1 MKKYLQLIR
10 VEQYVKNIFVFA
22 PLFFGG
28 EFLNLNLFFKTTIAF
43 FSFCAISSCVYIIND
58 YFDIEE
64 DKLHPTKSKRPL
76 SAGTIKK
83 QNALFLAFTLFL
95 ISFCLTIY
103 ININATIYI
112 LIYLVLNFL
121 YTIKLKKIAIL
132 DLNIIAVGFVLRI
145 LVGGFVVN
153 IEPSMWILIETFV
166 LALFLALAKRRTDF
180 VLFTN
185 GILVRESIKGY
196 NLIFIDI
203 VLGFLSAI
211 LIVCYL
217 FYCISPAIESHYHS
231 NLVYVS
237 TIFVLNGLL
246 RYLKLALV
254 DQTTYSPTL
263 IVLKDRFIQ
272 VCILGWILF
281 LSFLLYFN

>member
-10 VEQYVKNIFVFA
+10 FEQYVKNIFVFA

-28 EFLNLNLFFKTTIAF
+28 VFLNFDLFFKTTLAF
-43 FSFCAISSCVYIIND
+43 LCFCAISSCVYIIND

-76 SAGTIKK
+76 AEGTVKK
-83 QNALFLAFTLFL
+83 QTALILALALFLVSIL
-95 ISFCLTIY
+95 LTIY
-103 ININATIYI
+103 MNINVTICI
-112 LIYLVLNFL
+112 LVYFILNFF

-132 DLNIIAVGFVLRI
+132 DLNIIATGFVLRI
-145 LVGGFVVN
+145 IVGGFAAK

-217 FYCISPAIESHYHS
+217 FYCISPEIESHYNS

-237 TIFVLNGLL
+237 TIFVFNGLL

-272 VCILGWILF
+272 VCIFGWILF
-281 LSFLLYFN
+281 LGFLLYFN

>member
-95 ISFCLTIY
+95 ISICLTIY

>member
-10 VEQYVKNIFVFA
+10 FEQYVKNIFVYA

-28 EFLNLNLFFKTTIAF
+28 VFLNFDLFFKTTIAF
-43 FSFCAISSCVYIIND
+43 LSFCAISSCVYIIND

-64 DKLHPTKSKRPL
+64 DQLHPIKSKRPL
-76 SAGTIKK
+76 AAGTIKK
-83 QNALFLAFTLFL
+83 QQALFLAFGLFL
-95 ISFCLTIY
+95 LSFFLTIY
-103 ININATIYI
+103 TNRNITIC
-112 LIYLVLNFL
+112 LFIYLILNFF

-132 DLNIIAVGFVLRI
+132 DLNIIAIGFVLRI
-145 LVGGFVVN
+145 IVGGFATK
-153 IEPSMWILIETFV
+153 IEPSMWILIETFI

-203 VLGFLSAI
+203 VLGFLSSII
-211 LIVCYL
+211 LVCYL
-217 FYCISPAIESHYHS
+217 FYCISPEIESHYHS
-231 NLVYVS
+231 SLVYVS

-254 DQTTYSPTL
+254 DQTTYSPTV
-263 IVLKDRFIQ
+263 IILKDRFIQ
-272 VCILGWILF
+272 VCILGWMLF
-281 LSFLLYFN
+281 LGFLLYYN

>member
-83 QNALFLAFTLFL
+83 QNALFLAFTLFF
-95 ISFCLTIY
+95 ISICLTIY